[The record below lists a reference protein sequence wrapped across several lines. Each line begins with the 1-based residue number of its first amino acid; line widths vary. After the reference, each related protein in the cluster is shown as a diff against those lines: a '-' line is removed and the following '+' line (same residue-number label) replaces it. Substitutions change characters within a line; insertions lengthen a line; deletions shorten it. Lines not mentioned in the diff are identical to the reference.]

1 MSWFAFNTLR
11 FGKILI
17 QAADLSAAWVNYEI
31 AGYSRSDCISAS
43 KEDRL
48 CALN

>member
-17 QAADLSAAWVNYEI
+17 QAADISAAWVKYEI

-43 KEDRL
+43 QASLL
-48 CALN
+48 CADN